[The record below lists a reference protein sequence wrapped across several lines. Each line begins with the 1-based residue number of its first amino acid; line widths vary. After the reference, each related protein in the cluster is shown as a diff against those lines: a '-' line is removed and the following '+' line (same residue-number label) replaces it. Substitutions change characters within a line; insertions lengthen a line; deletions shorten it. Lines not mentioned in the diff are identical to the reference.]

1 MRSVQFSILQMNNQR
16 VEQMASKSVRIRVLN
31 SLLVIRDELSQE
43 LPDIDRNGA
52 VWSTASCVLVT
63 CMPDCDGETHVT
75 LGGVNEVGQDGTLI
89 FDRRLETPSKRIVI
103 DGVMEEKILQTDVPT
118 SKTRMRIWT
127 NGLRDTDIV
136 TIGLG

>member
-1 MRSVQFSILQMNNQR
+1 MRSVQFFILQMNNQR
-16 VEQMASKSVRIRVLN
+16 IKPMASKSVRIRVLN

-43 LPDIDRNGA
+43 LPDIDRDGA

-63 CMPDCDGETHVT
+63 CMPDSDGETHVT

-89 FDRRLETPSKRIVI
+89 FDRRLETPSRRIVI
-103 DGVMEEKILQTDVPT
+103 DGVMEKKILQTDVRT

-127 NGLRDTDIV
+127 NASATLT
-136 TIGLG
+136 L